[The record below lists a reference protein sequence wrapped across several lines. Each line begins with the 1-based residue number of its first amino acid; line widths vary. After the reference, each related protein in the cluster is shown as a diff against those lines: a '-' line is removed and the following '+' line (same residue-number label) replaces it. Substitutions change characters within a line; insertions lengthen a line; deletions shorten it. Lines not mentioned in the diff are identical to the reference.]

1 MEKTIKEIPDEQ
13 YFSLVIRNPI
23 KHYKQLKSLLETLEK
38 KKLVLFEITSH
49 SLLKRGV
56 DTILPYLESKNST
69 YSELNLTINNTK
81 HAVHVLLA
89 IQDRRSLTK
98 VKIVTQQKIPNVVK
112 DLVEDLVKEMHRKN
126 YACGIS
132 LKSTVE

>member
-1 MEKTIKEIPDEQ
+1 MEEKVKQTAAEQ

-23 KHYKQLKSLLETLEK
+23 VHYKKLRSLLELLKK

-49 SLLKRGV
+49 PLFKKEV
-56 DTILPYLESKNST
+56 DAILPYLSSEDST
-69 YSELNLTINNTK
+69 YSELNLTINGTK
-81 HAVHVLLA
+81 SVEAVLRA
-89 IQDRRSLTK
+89 IQDKSSLTK
-98 VKIVTQQKIPNVVK
+98 VKIVTQKKISK
-112 DLVEDLVKEMHRKN
+112 DAEDLVEEIHRTN